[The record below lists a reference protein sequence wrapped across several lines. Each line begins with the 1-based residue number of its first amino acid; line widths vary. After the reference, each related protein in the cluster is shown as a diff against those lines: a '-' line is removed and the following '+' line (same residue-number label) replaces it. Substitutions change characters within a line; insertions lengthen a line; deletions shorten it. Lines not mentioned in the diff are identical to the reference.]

1 LSRKLVRTQEEER
14 KALSRELHD
23 AVGQMLSAMT
33 MEIGNLES
41 HINSP
46 EKLRE
51 RLKEARSLNAETLR
65 VIRDLAMGL
74 RPTMLDELGLGPAL
88 RWQGRTHSQ
97 RSGVPVTV
105 QIDGDL
111 EDLPETHR
119 TCIYRVVQEALTN
132 CAKHAQAKNIQ
143 LAIYGQQD
151 RVRLSIRDD
160 GVGFNPREATA
171 RGLGLVGIQERVRE
185 LEGRVSISSQPQ
197 KGTTLEVEVPVSN
210 GLKIDQGSY
219 SG

>member
-1 LSRKLVRTQEEER
+1 
-14 KALSRELHD
+14 
-23 AVGQMLSAMT
+23 
-33 MEIGNLES
+33 
-41 HINSP
+41 
-46 EKLRE
+46 
-51 RLKEARSLNAETLR
+51 
-65 VIRDLAMGL
+65 
-74 RPTMLDELGLGPAL
+74 MLDELGLGPAL

-105 QIDGDL
+105 QIDGEL
-111 EDLPETHR
+111 EDLPESHR
-119 TCIYRVVQEALTN
+119 TCIYRIVQEALTN
-132 CAKHAQAKNIQ
+132 CAKHAHAKNIR
-143 LAIYGQQD
+143 LAVNGQHD
-151 RVRLSIRDD
+151 RVRLSIQDD
-160 GVGFNPREATA
+160 GIGFNPREATA